1 MPGTAGGIPAR
12 THVSWLLVVA
22 AMLPGPGPEASP
34 RADREARRLKPGVF
48 LYAAPELRAP
58 PFIESVVL
66 LVSHGPDGSLGVIV
80 NQPTRVPLREAVRD
94 LGDVPLELAL
104 HFGGP
109 VQPDGRVALLRSA
122 KRVEGTRV
130 LPDVYFTTDMKAIG
144 AAARAPEASLRLRL
158 YAGYAGW
165 APGQLAGELRRG
177 AWVVGPAD
185 ARSVFTSDPAALWP
199 RVYELLRGV
208 EASLQR
214 RTSSSSWTT
223 RAGGRLSR
231 NVRP

>member
-1 MPGTAGGIPAR
+1 
-12 THVSWLLVVA
+12 VVWLLVA
-22 AMLPGPGPEASP
+22 AA
-34 RADREARRLKPGVF
+34 ALKPGVF

-58 PFIESVVL
+58 PFVESVVL
-66 LVSHGPDGSLGVIV
+66 LVSHGPEGSLGVIV
-80 NQPTRVPLREAVRD
+80 NQPTRLPIREAVKE

-109 VQPDGRVALLRSA
+109 VEPDGMVALLRSA
-122 KRVEGTRV
+122 RRTQGTRV
-130 LPDVYFTTDMKAIG
+130 LPDVSFTTEMKAIG
-144 AAARAPEASLRLRL
+144 AAARAPEAAQRLRVF
-158 YAGYAGW
+158 AGYAGW
-165 APGQLAGELRRG
+165 APGQLAGELRQG

-185 ARSVFTSDPAALWP
+185 ARSVFTSDPASLWP